1 MSDTD
6 SIVKDIEDSS
16 DYAMACTKL
25 GEPAVGYLICNIPD
39 LEPREK
45 WSTMLIAPSD
55 RSKNTDICGFKRKY
69 VVSSKADEDPDDN
82 GHLDTSRLELD
93 SE

>member
-1 MSDTD
+1 MIITLGWNTIFPIELAHMSDTD
-6 SIVKDIEDSS
+6 SIVHGS
-16 DYAMACTKL
+16 
-25 GEPAVGYLICNIPD
+25 CNIPD